1 MKNRLFAFV
10 AAVLLCVTLTVC
22 AFAGESRIVDD
33 AGKLSESEIS
43 SLESTLDSVAEKHS
57 LEIAIVTTESLG
69 EKSAMEYA
77 DDKFESMYG
86 DKDGVLLLISTGDGA
101 GDGAWYISTC
111 GKGITIFTDAGIEY
125 ISDKIV
131 SHLEKDKYNDAFN
144 EFAQLCDEFATQAET
159 GEPFDSNNL
168 PHEPLSGVWII
179 IAVVVGFLIALMVV
193 GNMKSK
199 LKTVRSQSGAANYV
213 REGSMNVTGSRD
225 LYLYRTVTRVKKA
238 ENNNSSGS
246 STHTSSS
253 GTTHGGGG
261 GKF

>member
-1 MKNRLFAFV
+1 MKNKLFAFV

-69 EKSAMEYA
+69 EKNTMEEYA

-101 GDGAWYISTC
+101 WYISTC
-111 GKGITIFTDAGIEY
+111 GKGITIFTKAGIEY
-125 ISDKIV
+125 IGDKIV
-131 SHLEKDKYNDAFN
+131 SHLKKDKYNDAFD

-225 LYLYRTVTRVKKA
+225 LYLYRTVTRVKK
-238 ENNNSSGS
+238 SGEQQLVR
-246 STHTSSS
+246 
-253 GTTHGGGG
+253 
-261 GKF
+261 

>member
-1 MKNRLFAFV
+1 MKNKLFTLV
-10 AAVLLCVTLTVC
+10 TAVLLCVTFTLY
-22 AFAGESRIVDD
+22 AFAGESHIVDD
-33 AGKLSESEIS
+33 AGLLSESEIS
-43 SLESTLDSVAEKHS
+43 SLENTLDSVAEKHS
-57 LEIAIVTTESLG
+57 LKIAIVTTDSLG
-69 EKSAMEYA
+69 EKTVTEYA
-77 DDKFESMYG
+77 DSKFESMYG
-86 DKDGVLLLISTGDGA
+86 DNDGVLLLLSMKENDNN
-101 GDGAWYISTC
+101 WYISTTGN
-111 GKGITIFTDAGIEY
+111 GKTIFTDAGIEY
-125 ISDKIV
+125 IGEKIV
-131 SHLEKDKYNDAFN
+131 THLSDGKYSDAFN
-144 EFAQLCDEFATQAET
+144 EFAQLCDDFATQAET

-168 PHEPLSGVWII
+168 PHEPLSKVWII
-179 IAVVVGFLIALMVV
+179 IAIVVGFLLALMVV

-199 LKTVRSQSGAANYV
+199 LKTVRSQKGAANYV